1 MPATA
6 DRAAGPPRQRRLAF
20 ARSQSDRVL
29 AGVAGGLGHRWGV
42 PPVLLRVGFVVLSA
56 AGPVGLLL
64 YGVAWLLSEE
74 PDPDRDDSPPP
85 APLTMWHVAGL
96 AAMALGALLLLREI
110 GLWAGDALVWPLAV
124 AAAGSAVIWA
134 RGDRLADL
142 PGGSLTTV
150 VEGRGGLVRVAVGSI
165 LVVSGLL
172 AFLAAN
178 EALLAVSGALMAV
191 VATVLGLAL
200 IAGPWGLRTARQL
213 AAERRERIRS
223 EERAEMAAHLHD
235 SVLHTLALIQ
245 RSDDD
250 AEMASLARAQEREL
264 RGWLYG
270 GRATGAGESLAALID
285 ELAGR
290 IERLHRVPVEAVV
303 VGEITPDE
311 RVVALVDAAGEAAV
325 NAARHSGADH
335 ISVYVEAEPDQV
347 TAFVR
352 DEGKGFDP
360 DTVPGDRRGIADS
373 IRGRMERHG
382 GSAQIHTGPGEG
394 TEVQLEL
401 PMGDR

>member
-1 MPATA
+1 MSATA
-6 DRAAGPPRQRRLAF
+6 DRATGPPRQRRWAF
-20 ARSQSDRVL
+20 SRSRSDRVL
-29 AGVAGGLGHRWGV
+29 AGVAGGLGHRWAI

-74 PDPDRDDSPPP
+74 PDPDHDDGPPP
-85 APLTMWHVAGL
+85 APLTMLHVAGL

-142 PGGSLTTV
+142 PGGSLSTV
-150 VEGRGGLVRVAVGSI
+150 LEGRGGVVRVAGGSV

-178 EALLAVSGALMAV
+178 EVLLAVSGALMAV
-191 VATVLGLAL
+191 VATTLGLAL
-200 IAGPWGLRTARQL
+200 IGGPWALRTARQL
-213 AAERRERIRS
+213 TAERRERIRS

-270 GRATGAGESLAALID
+270 GRASGTGESLAALVD

-290 IERLHRVPVEAVV
+290 VERLHRVPVEAVV
-303 VGEITPDE
+303 VGEAVPDE
-311 RVVALVDAAGEAAV
+311 RVVALVDAASEATV
-325 NAARHSGADH
+325 NAARHSGADQ
-335 ISVYVEAEPDQV
+335 ISVYVEAEPEQI
-347 TAFVR
+347 TAFIR

-360 DTVPGDRRGIADS
+360 DTVPVDRRGIADS

-382 GSAQIHTGPGEG
+382 GSAQIHTAPGEG

-401 PMGDR
+401 PMGD

>member
-1 MPATA
+1 MSTTA
-6 DRAAGPPRQRRLAF
+6 DRATGPPRQRRF
-20 ARSQSDRVL
+20 VFTRSRSDRVL
-29 AGVAGGLGHRWGV
+29 AGVAGGLGHRWAI
-42 PPVLLRVGFVVLSA
+42 PPVLLRIGFVVLSA
-56 AGPVGLLL
+56 AGPVGFLL

-74 PDPDRDDSPPP
+74 SDPDRDDAPPP
-85 APLTMWHVAGL
+85 APLTMFHIAGL

-142 PGGSLTTV
+142 SGSSLTTV
-150 VEGRGGLVRVAVGSI
+150 VEGRGGIARVAVGTV

-200 IAGPWGLRTARQL
+200 IGGPWGLRTARQL
-213 AAERRERIRS
+213 TAERRERIRS

-270 GRATGAGESLAALID
+270 GRASGTGESLAALVD

-303 VGEITPDE
+303 VGEAEPDE
-311 RVVALVDAAGEAAV
+311 RVIALVDAAGEAAV
-325 NAARHSGADH
+325 NAARHSGADQ
-335 ISVYVEAEPDQV
+335 ISVYVEAEPEQI

-360 DTVPGDRRGIADS
+360 DTVPTDRRGIADS
-373 IRGRMERHG
+373 IRGRMDRHG
-382 GSAQIHTGPGEG
+382 GTAQIYTAPGEG
-394 TEVQLEL
+394 TEVQLDL